1 VASQS
6 DMSAPP
12 DGNLLVGE
20 AIARTKDGDMEALQI
35 LYVRYADS
43 VRAYINSIVYDSYE
57 AEDITQS
64 LFAGLIKKLQRY
76 ERREVPFT
84 VWLLRV
90 ARNAALDN
98 LRSRRSIP
106 FEEVRTSD
114 DSDQQTGLDR
124 GQALRGALER
134 LPHEQREVLILRHI
148 VGLSPGEIAE
158 RLHKTESSVHGLHH
172 RGRGAL
178 KATLLEFEAQPA
190 TATG

>member
-1 VASQS
+1 
-6 DMSAPP
+6 
-12 DGNLLVGE
+12 
-20 AIARTKDGDMEALQI
+20 
-35 LYVRYADS
+35 
-43 VRAYINSIVYDSYE
+43 
-57 AEDITQS
+57 
-64 LFAGLIKKLQRY
+64 LIKKLQRY

-114 DSDQQTGLDR
+114 DSDQQTGFDR

-134 LPHEQREVLILRHI
+134 LPQEQREVLILRHI
-148 VGLSPGEIAE
+148 VGLSPAEIAE